1 MGHVTLKSLLARKFR
16 LVLTSIAVV
25 LGVAFMA
32 GTFVLTDTLGNVFD
46 DLFTDTTKGVDVV
59 VRSRE
64 PFKAENDQGGNAET
78 RPPVPA
84 SLEQTVQRM
93 PGVKLAQGS
102 VFEYALVIGKD
113 GKAVQNQAPTFGTSW
128 HLPPRVNQS
137 LDLKRG
143 RQPRT
148 PAQVALDLKTAEDA
162 GYRIGDQV
170 TVSFQSAAPRKFELT
185 GIFEFGGKENG
196 LAGATLAAFTPPTA
210 QQVMNRV
217 GQWDEIQV
225 RGDPGLSEVGLRDRI
240 RTELRKA
247 GDAKKY
253 EAITGEQLA
262 NEQSDDLKSNLSF
275 FNTFLLIFALVAL
288 FVGAFI
294 IYNTFSITVAQRTRE
309 LGLLRAL
316 GASGRQ
322 VVASVALEA
331 LAVGVLSA
339 VLGLA
344 LGIAIVKPLEALLSA
359 FGIDLPSGSL
369 QILPRTIVVSFLVG
383 ALVTVVS
390 SLAPARRAARV
401 PPIAAL
407 RAHAVGPTSGPRRY
421 VWGAIFGVL
430 GLAALVQGLFGNS
443 DQPELL
449 VGVAAALVFIGVA
462 MLSPLLARPAARVLT
477 LPAEWTKSITG
488 LLARENV
495 MRNPRRTAS
504 TAAALMI
511 GLALVTL
518 IAIFGAS
525 AKSSFAEA
533 IDNQTHADFVM
544 SSETFQPFSADAANG
559 VRRRLPGSTVVP
571 FRNAAVEVDGNGE
584 QVLGTTANFRR
595 VTDAPIRNFDRA
607 QFASNGVLVFKDVIG
622 EKVCVGNTPC
632 HVGSKVRMRF
642 PKGEADLTISGVFT
656 DRKAL
661 PFNGNY
667 IITLQDW
674 DKRFLDSLDSFVL
687 IRKPSDVS
695 TQQAHKVVQRV
706 AHQFGGIKAQNKAEF
721 KDDQLARFDQVL
733 NLMYVLLLFAVII
746 ALMGIVNTLAL
757 SIYERTQEI
766 GLLRAVGMTR
776 VQLRRMV
783 RGEALV
789 VAVFGSLLG
798 LGIGLGFGGA
808 IVQALKDEGISLSLP
823 VGQLLI
829 FLVLAG
835 LAGLGAGW
843 PPARRAAHLDVLRAI
858 NTE

>member
-1 MGHVTLKSLLARKFR
+1 MGHVTLKSLLAHKFR

-210 QQVMNRV
+210 QQVINRV

-225 RGDPGLSEVGLRDRI
+225 RGDPGLSEVGLRDQI

-390 SLAPARRAARV
+390 SLARARRARPRPVRQLRPARAPGRCGRGARV
-401 PPIAAL
+401 HRGRDAEPAPGPSGSQS
-407 RAHAVGPTSGPRRY
+407 AHAPGRVDQEHHRPARTRERDAQPAPHRLDRGGVDDRARAGHADRDLRGFGQVVVRRGHRQPDARRLRHVLGDVPAVQRGRGQWRPEAPARVDRRPLSKRRGRGRRQRRAGARHDGELPAGDRRTHPQLRPGAVREQRRARVQGRDRREGRRGQHAVPRRLEGPHA
-421 VWGAIFGVL
+421 V
-430 GLAALVQGLFGNS
+430 
-443 DQPELL
+443 PE
-449 VGVAAALVFIGVA
+449 
-462 MLSPLLARPAARVLT
+462 
-477 LPAEWTKSITG
+477 
-488 LLARENV
+488 
-495 MRNPRRTAS
+495 
-504 TAAALMI
+504 
-511 GLALVTL
+511 
-518 IAIFGAS
+518 
-525 AKSSFAEA
+525 
-533 IDNQTHADFVM
+533 
-544 SSETFQPFSADAANG
+544 
-559 VRRRLPGSTVVP
+559 
-571 FRNAAVEVDGNGE
+571 
-584 QVLGTTANFRR
+584 
-595 VTDAPIRNFDRA
+595 
-607 QFASNGVLVFKDVIG
+607 
-622 EKVCVGNTPC
+622 
-632 HVGSKVRMRF
+632 
-642 PKGEADLTISGVFT
+642 
-656 DRKAL
+656 
-661 PFNGNY
+661 
-667 IITLQDW
+667 
-674 DKRFLDSLDSFVL
+674 
-687 IRKPSDVS
+687 
-695 TQQAHKVVQRV
+695 
-706 AHQFGGIKAQNKAEF
+706 GG
-721 KDDQLARFDQVL
+721 
-733 NLMYVLLLFAVII
+733 
-746 ALMGIVNTLAL
+746 G
-757 SIYERTQEI
+757 
-766 GLLRAVGMTR
+766 
-776 VQLRRMV
+776 
-783 RGEALV
+783 
-789 VAVFGSLLG
+789 
-798 LGIGLGFGGA
+798 
-808 IVQALKDEGISLSLP
+808 
-823 VGQLLI
+823 
-829 FLVLAG
+829 
-835 LAGLGAGW
+835 
-843 PPARRAAHLDVLRAI
+843 
-858 NTE
+858 